1 MRLASCGLLVAQ
13 IVARR
18 VYPIAWVTYYV
29 GRLTQG
35 RIVSRD
41 PRYDILFEPVQI
53 GPVTARNRFYQ
64 VPHCNGM
71 GRNHPTSMAVMR
83 GIKAEGGW
91 AVICTEQCDIH
102 PTTETSRE
110 VRLWDERDIPTLAR
124 MTELVHRHD
133 GLAAVELTHMGYHAN
148 NHTSREIPMAPSARP
163 SDSINP
169 VHARE
174 MDLTDIANYRR
185 WHWQAALNAQQAGF
199 DIVCV
204 YAGHDLSLLMHFLSP
219 RQNRRTDQYGGS
231 MENRCRLLREVIE
244 DTKEAVGDKMGVVVR
259 LAVDELMGERG
270 ILAEREGHAVMD
282 MLGELPDLWDVNCSN
297 WDNDSITSRFAEE
310 GFQEPY
316 TQFVKQHTSK
326 PVVGVGRYTSP
337 DRMVSLIKKGALDMI
352 GAARPSIAD
361 PFLPKKIEEGR
372 IEDIRECI
380 GCNICVAGDN
390 LNTPMRC
397 TQNPTSGEEWRKSWH
412 PERIAARHA
421 DQRVLIVGA
430 GPSGLEAARALGQRG
445 YDVLL
450 ADAAIE
456 LGGRIRH
463 ECRLPGLAATSR
475 VRDWRIGQIAPM
487 PNVQVFPDSRMSA
500 KDILE
505 TDCQHIAIATG
516 ARWRRDGAGRFHDHA
531 MPGTE
536 QHSARV
542 FTPDDIFAGKLPEGQ
557 IVLFDDDH
565 YYMGGVIAEKLA
577 TSGCNVTLVTTA
589 GHASEWTQN
598 TLELGR
604 IQKRLY
610 EAGVTVI
617 ANTAVTAIGATD
629 AHLSNVY
636 TSSDQSMACDAVVLV
651 TAPQAQDVLYHE
663 LTAQMSAA
671 SHNVQSVNRIGDCYG
686 PGTIAAAV
694 YSGHRYAREMGCEV
708 EVDVVPFRRELVEL
722 SVDVELPG

>member
-1 MRLASCGLLVAQ
+1 MS
-13 IVARR
+13 
-18 VYPIAWVTYYV
+18 T
-29 GRLTQG
+29 
-35 RIVSRD
+35 D

-71 GRNHPTSMAVMR
+71 GRNHPSSMAVMR
-83 GIKAEGGW
+83 GVKAEGGW

-148 NHTSREIPMAPSARP
+148 NNTSREIPMAPSARP

-185 WHWQAALNAQQAGF
+185 WHRTAALNAQQAGF
-199 DIVCV
+199 DIICV

-219 RQNRRTDQYGGS
+219 RQNRRTDHYGGS

-270 ILAEREGHAVMD
+270 ILADREGHAVMD

-310 GFQEPY
+310 GFQEPF

-380 GCNICVAGDN
+380 GCNICVASDN
-390 LNTPMRC
+390 LSMPMRC
-397 TQNPTSGEEWRKSWH
+397 TQNPASGEEWRKGWH
-412 PERIAARHA
+412 PERIARRHA
-421 DQRVLIVGA
+421 DQRVLVVGA

-450 ADAAIE
+450 AEASTE

-463 ECRLPGLAATSR
+463 ECKLPGLSATSR
-475 VRDWRIGQIAPM
+475 VRDWRAGQLSQM
-487 PNVQVFPDSRMSA
+487 PNVQIFRDSKMTA
-500 KDILE
+500 QDILE
-505 TDCQHIAIATG
+505 TESHHIAIATG
-516 ARWRRDGAGRFHDHA
+516 CTWRRDGAGRYHDHT
-531 MPGTE
+531 MPGTA
-536 QHSARV
+536 QYSARI
-542 FTPDDIFAGKLPEGQ
+542 FTPDDVFAGNLPSGE
-557 IVLFDDDH
+557 IILFDDDH
-565 YYMGGVIAEKLA
+565 YYLGGVIAERLA
-577 TSGCNVTLVTTA
+577 RDGSKVTLVTTA
-589 GHASEWTQN
+589 GHASEWTQH

-604 IQKRLY
+604 IQKRLF
-610 EAGVTVI
+610 EAGVTVV
-617 ANTAVTAIGATD
+617 ANTAVTEVGATD
-629 AHLSNVY
+629 VRLTNIY
-636 TSSDQSMACDAVVLV
+636 TDQDASRPCDAIVLV
-651 TAPQAQDVLYHE
+651 TAPLADDALYHE
-663 LTAQMSAA
+663 LLTQLSGVDH
-671 SHNVQSVNRIGDCYG
+671 SVLSVNRIGDCYA

-694 YSGHRYAREMGCEV
+694 YSGHRLAQELGSELG
-708 EVDVVPFRRELVEL
+708 VDVVPFRRELVEL
-722 SVDVELPG
+722 SVEYGLPG